1 MKVLKNEKGITLIAL
16 VITIILLFII
26 GGISIM
32 GGTDL
37 VNTAKAETVETNM
50 LTIKAKAKEYI
61 ENVDSK
67 NWALDDK
74 EVKDEYDRLTKKE
87 FENRKQL
94 TGDKY
99 QLTLIDDT
107 NKTTYIN
114 YSTWYIDTTDK
125 YTYYALDKKALDK
138 MDLSNIYEDGKVYIV
153 RYPLEDGNIENLKMD
168 IIYAN
173 GIEYKDV
180 TYYNLSELEKAL

>member
-1 MKVLKNEKGITLIAL
+1 MKILKEEKGITLIAL
-16 VITIILLFII
+16 VITVILLFII